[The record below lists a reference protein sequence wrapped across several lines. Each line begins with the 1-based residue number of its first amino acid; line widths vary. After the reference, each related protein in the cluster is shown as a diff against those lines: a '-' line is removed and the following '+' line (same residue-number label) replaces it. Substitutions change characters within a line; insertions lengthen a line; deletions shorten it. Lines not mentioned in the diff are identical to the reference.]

1 MTTQRVITNDEFFG
15 HICSILSS
23 GETVRLK
30 VKGYSMT
37 PVIINERDEVI
48 LAPCSICAPHKNDIV
63 LFKEP
68 KTGTYILHRIVG
80 KRKEI
85 FIIRGDGNPFGK
97 ESCRME
103 DIAGVVTKIYRNG
116 RIKSTVERDSIRW
129 RLWIAAGMIR
139 RILVKIWMKLKRAMT
154 R

>member
-1 MTTQRVITNDEFFG
+1 MQRVISNDEFFG

>member
-1 MTTQRVITNDEFFG
+1 MQRVISNDEFFG

-23 GETVRLK
+23 GETVKLK

-63 LFKEP
+63 LFKNP

-80 KRKEI
+80 KRNGI

-97 ESCRME
+97 ESCRID
-103 DIAGVVTKIYRNG
+103 DIAGVVTKIYRNS
-116 RIKSTVERDSIRW
+116 RIKSTVERDSIKW
-129 RLWIAAGMIR
+129 RLWIVAGIIR
-139 RILVKIWMKLKRAMT
+139 RSLVKIWLKVKRAMT

>member
-1 MTTQRVITNDEFFG
+1 MQRVISNDEFFG

-139 RILVKIWMKLKRAMT
+139 RILAKIWMKLKRAMT